1 MSKTGKHMKNDNGF
15 TLVELMVTVMLTAI
29 AVISIYRG
37 YTSFSQ
43 AADAQQQVMEMQQ
56 NLRIG
61 MTRLAADIRRAGV
74 NEEDEDTAGFIA
86 ADATSMEFSM
96 DLGSGGVFA
105 TDGEDNDG
113 DTVNDNPA
121 DSNAVTAALEA
132 EEEGRMGDG

>member
-61 MTRLAADIRRAGV
+61 ISRMAQDIRRAGM
-74 NEEDEDTAGFIA
+74 NEEGDDIA
-86 ADATSMEFSM
+86 RFLCATSPTNATYIEFSM
-96 DLGSGGVFA
+96 DLTG
-105 TDGEDNDG
+105 G
-113 DTVNDNPA
+113 DTA
-121 DSNAVTAALEA
+121 
-132 EEEGRMGDG
+132 GDDD